1 MFANLVKDARA
12 TSLVRLLDS
21 SSILGRSVAAPKGTP
36 TERVRILREAF
47 AAAVN
52 DPEFL
57 ADMDKRKLPVEF
69 RSAEQLQAYV
79 KDTIDTPSET
89 VKTFLELVAGK

>member
-1 MFANLVKDARA
+1 M
-12 TSLVRLLDS
+12 
-21 SSILGRSVAAPKGTP
+21 
-36 TERVRILREAF
+36 
-47 AAAVN
+47 N

-57 ADMDKRKLPVEF
+57 ADMDKRKLPVQF